1 MAWCVWSS
9 KKHVSCVTM
18 LVRVLLTGAAA
29 DAKYVGSLGT
39 VEWTKGSQLS
49 QTSSSFIVVLY
60 AVPFL
65 KIFLLLIIPGGW
77 HRAIEAAIEPSRPVE
92 PSSH

>member
-1 MAWCVWSS
+1 MNFYCENPPFCCSLWCSQGAAGYRSSVAWCVWSS

-60 AVPFL
+60 AVGQCLSP
-65 KIFLLLIIPGGW
+65 
-77 HRAIEAAIEPSRPVE
+77 
-92 PSSH
+92 